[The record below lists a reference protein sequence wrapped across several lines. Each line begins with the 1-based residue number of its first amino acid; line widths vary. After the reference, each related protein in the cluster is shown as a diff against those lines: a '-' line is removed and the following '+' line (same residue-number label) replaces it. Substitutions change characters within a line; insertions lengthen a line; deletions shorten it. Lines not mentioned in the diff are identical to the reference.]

1 MNNKVNLEVFEEFG
15 EAIGFTDDINKLVYK
30 MCTEFEDVSDQIEGW
45 CGLSWSDD
53 AWDKFQDEFE
63 AKLTTEGYKYL
74 DGDTSGEGGGEYC
87 YGVFELKGKTYK
99 AEYAYYSHNGH
110 EYDGI
115 EDTLREVTP
124 VQKTITVWE

>member
-1 MNNKVNLEVFEEFG
+1 MSSKQVDLEVFEEFG
-15 EAIGFTDDINKLVYK
+15 EAIGFNDGISELVYK
-30 MCTEFEDVSDQIEGW
+30 MCQDFEDISEQIEGW
-45 CGLSWSDD
+45 PEYRSPGYLAFRDY
-53 AWDKFQDEFE
+53 FE
-63 AKLTTEGYKYL
+63 AQLEIQGYKYL